1 LLPLRAMLGDADAR
15 EEMQDEFGENWK
27 EEW

>member
-1 LLPLRAMLGDADAR
+1 LSAILGDADAR
-15 EEMQDEFGENWK
+15 EEMQDEFGENWE

>member
-1 LLPLRAMLGDADAR
+1 LSPLRAILGDAEAR
-15 EEMQDEFGENWK
+15 EEMQDEFGENWE